1 MTFMMVVISKCI
13 VAVLCLQVIWQII
26 ATLYLM
32 QLLPKESHFLF
43 FFLCFLSG
51 EATILYKF
59 ILSKD
64 ELIPKFAMVI
74 SDTNKFPPP
83 FKNLESLDS
92 QSCQGYVYRKYA
104 GLVKCMPTGELI
116 ELLILTRKSYMS
128 LQVMLQ

>member
-1 MTFMMVVISKCI
+1 M
-13 VAVLCLQVIWQII
+13 
-26 ATLYLM
+26 
-32 QLLPKESHFLF
+32 
-43 FFLCFLSG
+43 
-51 EATILYKF
+51 YKF